1 MADDHESREDETP
14 EEEEEIDTSV
24 CMVSELPIVVPVKH

>member
-14 EEEEEIDTSV
+14 EEEEIDTSV